1 MNRIPVT
8 SSNLA
13 AIGYDPATSTLE
25 IAFTKGGVYQY
36 ANVPAS
42 VYEGLMSAPS
52 HGRYFDINIKK
63 AGYAARKVSS

>member
-8 SSNLA
+8 SSNLSA
-13 AIGYDPATSTLE
+13 VGYDPATSTLE
-25 IAFTKGGVYQY
+25 ISFTKGGVYQY

-42 VYEGLMSAPS
+42 VYEGLMSASS

-63 AGYAARKVSS
+63 AGYAAEKMSS